1 MSIAFPSIVLF
12 GDSITQYGGNRD
24 GWGTGL
30 AEAYQRRADVIN
42 RGHGGYNT
50 RWSLHLFDRLFA
62 PFAASPPAL
71 VTVFFGAND
80 AAHPDRVS
88 RGQYVP
94 LDEFKSNLSEIVRR
108 IKALGVKRV
117 IVIGPPPVYGPARI
131 EHVLKT
137 KGVSI
142 SEPERTDEL
151 AGEYSQAAS
160 EVASSAGV
168 PFVETWGPFH
178 AVSGWETRLLSD
190 GLHLSPAG
198 NDRLLSLLQE
208 SIEGNFPE
216 LVPDRVRFVVP
227 AWADFVETP
236 EPIAELDAIV
246 EQQQKNVLE

>member
-1 MSIAFPSIVLF
+1 MSISHPSIVLF
-12 GDSITQYGGNRD
+12 GDSITQYSFNRD

-30 AEAYQRRADVIN
+30 AEAYQRRLDVVS
-42 RGHGGYNT
+42 RGHGGYNS

-62 PFAASPPAL
+62 PFAAAPPAL

-88 RGQYVP
+88 RAQHVP
-94 LDEFKSNLSEIVRR
+94 LPEFKQNLSAIVDRLR
-108 IKALGVKRV
+108 ALGVKRV
-117 IVIGPPPVYGPARI
+117 VLIGAPPVYGPARI

-137 KGVSI
+137 KGVAI
-142 SEPERTDEL
+142 AEPERTDEL
-151 AGEYSQAAS
+151 AGAYSRAAA
-160 EVASSAGV
+160 EVAAAKGV

-178 AVSGWETRLLSD
+178 AVSGWETKLLSD
-190 GLHLSPAG
+190 GLHLTPAG

-227 AWADFVETP
+227 AWADFAEAQDPV
-236 EPIAELDAIV
+236 AELDRLV
-246 EQQQKNVLE
+246 DEQQRTSAL